1 MKKLWGILIIIG
13 ILIISLNLSF
23 SKKEGKITIKF
34 SSWGS
39 ESELKILQPL
49 IKEFEQKN
57 PDIKVEFLHIPNNY
71 FQKLHLLVASNLAPD
86 VVFLN
91 NINGQMYVANDI
103 FLDLNSFLDKDNL
116 ISRTD
121 FFDNA
126 LKAFTYK
133 NKLYA
138 IPRDISNLVIYYNK
152 DIFEKENIAPPGKS
166 WNMDEFLATAQK
178 LTKDFNNDGQVDRFG
193 FGFEE
198 NPLFWLPF
206 LWSNGGGII
215 DDELKNIIIS
225 KPESVKWIQFYADLR
240 SKYHVAPTAGEAG
253 SATMSQLFMQG
264 KLAMHISGRWSVPR
278 YRKDIKFNWDV
289 AKFPSGTKGSIVD
302 ADASGWGISKQSKY
316 PQKSWRLIKFL
327 ANKKAIEKFTGSGL
341 IVPSRQDVANSNVFL
356 AKEKKPSSSEI
367 FINIIPQAK
376 PTPANKSYQEIID
389 LVNQQLEPVWN
400 GKISAKEAI
409 DETFIKK
416 LQSLL

>member
-1 MKKLWGILIIIG
+1 MKKLWVILLIVS
-13 ILIISLNLSF
+13 ILIISINLNT
-23 SKKEGKITIKF
+23 SKKEDKVKIKF

-39 ESELKILQPL
+39 ESELKILKPL
-49 IKEFEQKN
+49 IKEFEKEN
-57 PDIKVEFLHIPNNY
+57 PDIKIEFLHTPKNY

-91 NINGQMYVANDI
+91 NINGQMYWANNI
-103 FLDLNSFLDKDNL
+103 FLGLNSFLDNDRL
-116 ISRTD
+116 ISGTD

-133 NKLYA
+133 DKIYA

-152 DIFEKENIAPPGKS
+152 DIFERENISLPGKS
-166 WNMDEFLATAQK
+166 WNIEEFLITAQK
-178 LTKDFNNDGQVDRFG
+178 LTKDFNNDGQTDRFG

-215 DDELKNIIIS
+215 DDELKKIIIN

-240 SKYHVAPTAGEAG
+240 NKYHVAPTAGEAG

-278 YRKDIKFNWDV
+278 YRKDIKFDWDV
-289 AKFPSGTKGSIVD
+289 AKFPSGTSGSIVD
-302 ADASGWGISKQSKY
+302 ADASGWSISKKSKY
-316 PQKSWRLIKFL
+316 PQKAWKLIRFL
-327 ANKKAIEKFTGSGL
+327 ASKKSIDKFTGSGL
-341 IVPSRQDVANSNVFL
+341 IVPSRKDVANSNVFL
-356 AKEKKPSSSEI
+356 AKKKKPFSSEI

-376 PTPANKSYQEIID
+376 PTPANKRYQEIID
-389 LVNQQLEPVWN
+389 LVNHQLEAVWN
-400 GKISAKEAI
+400 GKVSAKEAI

-416 LQSLL
+416 LQGLL

>member
-1 MKKLWGILIIIG
+1 MKKLLGIFLIIFLLILG
-13 ILIISLNLSF
+13 INLNRPQIDN
-23 SKKEGKITIKF
+23 KATIKF

-49 IKEFEQKN
+49 IKDFEQEN

-91 NINGQMYVANDI
+91 NINGQMYAANDI
-103 FLDLNSFLDKDNL
+103 FLDLKRFLNNDTL
-116 ISRTD
+116 ISHTD

-133 NKLYA
+133 DKLYA
-138 IPRDISNLVIYYNK
+138 IPRDISSLVIYYNK
-152 DIFEKENIAPPGKS
+152 DIFEKENIASPAEN
-166 WNMDEFLATAQK
+166 WNIDEFLTTAKK
-178 LTKDFNNDGQVDRFG
+178 LTKDFNNDGQIDRFG

-206 LWSNGGGII
+206 LWSNKGGII
-215 DDELKNIIIS
+215 DDELKHIIIS

-240 SKYHVAPTAGEAG
+240 NKYHVAPTAGEAG

-264 KLAMHISGRWSVPR
+264 KLAMHISGRWNVPR

-289 AKFPSGTKGSIVD
+289 AKFPKGTDGSIVD

-316 PQKSWRLIKFL
+316 PKKAWKLIRFLASQKS
-327 ANKKAIEKFTGSGL
+327 IEQFSSSGL
-341 IVPSRQDVANSNVFL
+341 IVPSREDVANSNIFL
-356 AKEKKPSSSEI
+356 AKEQKPLSSKI
-367 FINIIPQAK
+367 FIDIIPQAK
-376 PTPANKSYQEIID
+376 PTPANKRYQEIID
-389 LVNQQLEPVWN
+389 LVNDQLEAVWN

-409 DETFIKK
+409 NETFVKK
-416 LQSLL
+416 LQKLL